1 MEIVPQES
9 SEEVGKV
16 NVSETTYQL
25 TKELFN
31 FEYRGKIAVKE
42 KGAIN
47 MYFAEYLS

>member
-9 SEEVGKV
+9 SGEVGKV

-25 TKELFN
+25 PKELFN
-31 FEYRGKIAVKE
+31 FEYRGKIAAKG

-47 MYFAEYLS
+47 MYFTEHLS